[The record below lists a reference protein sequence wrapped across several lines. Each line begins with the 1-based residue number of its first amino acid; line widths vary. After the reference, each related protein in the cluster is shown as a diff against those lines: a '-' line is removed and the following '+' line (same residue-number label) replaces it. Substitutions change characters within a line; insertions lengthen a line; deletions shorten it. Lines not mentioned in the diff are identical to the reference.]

1 MKKRLLLLSLVLVAC
16 IALGSTSITAEATN
30 SPKVIEVGKDA
41 KSISQAIDLADSG
54 DTILVPARV
63 YKEQIYIDQ
72 DKSGITIKG
81 ENGTVINGSDI
92 KSGRNTGAMV

>member
-1 MKKRLLLLSLVLVAC
+1 MVLVAC
-16 IALGSTSITAEATN
+16 IVLGSIFINAEAKNIT
-30 SPKVIEVGKDA
+30 KVIEIGEDA
-41 KSISQAIDLADSG
+41 KSISQAIDFADSG
-54 DTILVPARV
+54 DNILVPARV